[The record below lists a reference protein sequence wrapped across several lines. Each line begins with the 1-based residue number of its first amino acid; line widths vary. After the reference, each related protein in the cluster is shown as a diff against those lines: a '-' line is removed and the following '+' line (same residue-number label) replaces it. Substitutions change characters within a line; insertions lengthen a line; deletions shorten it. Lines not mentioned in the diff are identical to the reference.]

1 MSSPWIRRQFSAP
14 REDRAVLCRPSVA
27 DGSVTE
33 LVAANRAIFQADR
46 ETQLCGESLAEV
58 RRRCRAE
65 VLDAARDYTEELRGV
80 PVAAADPDAPLVVAG
95 HQPELYH
102 PGVWLK
108 NFAASKLA
116 TAAGGTALNLIV
128 DADLCDEQSIDL
140 PSGDR
145 ETPRRRT
152 IDLDQPERQSPWED
166 LRIKSPDVLP
176 AAGPE
181 IANAMQEW
189 GIESIAGE
197 FWFDPVEVNGG
208 DCLVQHL
215 TRLRHNRQQA
225 WDAPLLE
232 LPMRKLCRLSS
243 FALFVCHV
251 LRNIDDLQTAYNG
264 GLATYRELNKLRSP
278 SHPMPSLGQV
288 EVDGRV
294 RFEAPL
300 WVWRAGDG
308 QRRPLWIEQLGCS
321 FRLYDV
327 RGDDHAA
334 AECVGVIRRTDCA
347 ADAWHRLLVDLD
359 QQGVRIRPRA
369 LMTTLFARLCLSD
382 LFVHGIGGAKYDEV
396 TDYLFREFIG
406 CDAPTF
412 LTVSGT
418 LKLPLPQ
425 HDVTDGDESRLR
437 SLLWDLQHNAD
448 RHGAGRPDVIAR
460 KQTLIDEQRAARE
473 SGERDSRANLRR
485 FRELKSIAQELAES
499 ACNQSSRVEAELAD
513 VRRRQSANKLLGS
526 REFSWVLYPET
537 LLRNWLH
544 EASDQIVG
552 RSVGDAAR
560 TA

>member
-1 MSSPWIRRQFSAP
+1 MSSTWIRRQFTAP

-27 DGSVTE
+27 DGSVTD
-33 LVAANRAIFQADR
+33 LIAANRAIFAAGRD
-46 ETQLCGESLAEV
+46 TQLCGESLAEV
-58 RRRCRAE
+58 RRRCREE
-65 VLDAARDYTEELRGV
+65 VLAAARDYTEELRGV
-80 PVAAADPDAPLVVAG
+80 PVEAADPAAPLVVSG

-116 TAAGGTALNLIV
+116 TASGGTALNLIV
-128 DADLCDEQSIDL
+128 DADLCDEQSIDV
-140 PSGDR
+140 PSGGR
-145 ETPRRRT
+145 ETPRRRAV
-152 IDLDQPERQSPWED
+152 DLDQPDRQSPWED
-166 LRIKSPDVLP
+166 LRIKSPEVLP
-176 AAGPE
+176 AAGPQIGE
-181 IANAMQEW
+181 AMRSW
-189 GIESIAGE
+189 GIEPIAGE

-232 LPMRKLCRLSS
+232 LPMRRLCRLPS

-251 LRNIDDLQTAYNG
+251 LRNIDGLQAAYNG

-278 SHPMPSLGQV
+278 SHPMPSLDRV
-288 EVDGRV
+288 EVDGRL
-294 RFEAPL
+294 RYEAPL

-327 RGDDHAA
+327 RSGDHAA

-359 QQGVRIRPRA
+359 QQGVRVRPRA

-396 TDYLFREFIG
+396 TDHLFREFIG

-418 LKLPLPQ
+418 LKLPLPRY
-425 HDVTDGDESRLR
+425 DVTSGDESRLR

-448 RHGAGRPDVIAR
+448 RHGAGSPELIAR
-460 KQTLIDEQRAARE
+460 KQTLIAEQQASSA
-473 SGERDSRANLRR
+473 SGQQDSRANLRR
-485 FRELKSIAQELAES
+485 FRELKAVARELAE
-499 ACNQSSRVEAELAD
+499 AAADQRSRVESELAD
-513 VRRRQSANKLLGS
+513 VRRRQSANRLLGS
-526 REFSWVLYPET
+526 REFSWVLYPEA
-537 LLRNWLH
+537 LLRDWLH

-552 RSVGDAAR
+552 RTVSRTVAVG
-560 TA
+560 